1 MGEGGGGEGGRGGWG
16 GNFRAA
22 EFFFFSLSKPLYES
36 FLGHSMN
43 IFSGLLAGMNF
54 FHLIF
59 PWANIFLAPSSPH
72 KFSNDPS
79 LSSHDPPVA

>member
-1 MGEGGGGEGGRGGWG
+1 MGRGRGKGGGVEI
-16 GNFRAA
+16 F
-22 EFFFFSLSKPLYES
+22 EPQKIFFSLSKSLYES

-59 PWANIFLAPSSPH
+59 PWANSFLVPSSPH
-72 KFSNDPS
+72 KFFNDPS
-79 LSSHDPPVA
+79 LSFHDPPVA

>member
-1 MGEGGGGEGGRGGWG
+1 
-16 GNFRAA
+16 
-22 EFFFFSLSKPLYES
+22 
-36 FLGHSMN
+36 MN

-59 PWANIFLAPSSPH
+59 PWANIFLVPSSPH

-79 LSSHDPPVA
+79 LSSHDPLWLSARATGLRSKVPLLLGVPGFFPQSHLCHWLKDQ